1 MASER
6 IAVIEDFINE
16 FKIEGKLKNMA
27 LGNAYY
33 MAARLSYFDP
43 SIPGR
48 EWMIKSLKFRKW
60 WPEESKFIHVLFLLT
75 FPLSYKVSKLIR
87 KL

>member
-1 MASER
+1 
-6 IAVIEDFINE
+6 
-16 FKIEGKLKNMA
+16 MA

-43 SIPGR
+43 AIPGR
-48 EWMIKSLKFRKW
+48 KWMIKSLKLRKW
-60 WPEESKFIHVLFLLT
+60 LPEESKFIHVLFLLT
-75 FPLSYKVSKLIR
+75 FPLSYKLSKLIR

>member
-16 FKIEGKLKNMA
+16 FKIDGKLKKMA

-43 SIPGR
+43 AIPGR
-48 EWMIKSLKFRKW
+48 KWMIKSLKFRKW

-75 FPLSYKVSKLIR
+75 FPFSYKISKLIR